1 MKHLSRLFLVTAL
14 SMCLAVPPTMAFATP
29 EDGDQNDLSA
39 EEIANA
45 IANGDVTAEE
55 PDEWNASNG
64 ISTYASGSKAL
75 TTIGGATRYETSAAE
90 ALHSFSHADTVIV
103 TGGNTYAD
111 SIAGSSLAGALD
123 APILLV
129 HPDSLS
135 SATSDAIRTL
145 SPSNIIILGGTDVV
159 SENTESQLKSLA
171 SNVVRLEGATR
182 FDTQMAIYNYG
193 VENNLWSGDTAIVA
207 TGMDFADAL
216 SVSPVAYSLKAPIFF
231 TDTSDNLPTAQADA
245 IKASGKNKIL
255 IIGGTTVVSSTAE
268 NSLKQ
273 VGTTT
278 RLGGD
283 TRYDTSR
290 LINDYAVANYGF
302 TWEGVAFASGLK
314 APDSLG
320 GGTMQGKQK
329 RLLALLDNQGP
340 KVTVNVPVSGRPAS
354 MIFLGGKDV
363 YSNAFKAQVAFAKGY
378 KLTDIEGFKVYID
391 AGHGQ
396 DSSGTG
402 WGWDPGAVSGGYVE
416 AEQTQQLADKVANVL
431 RSQYGLEVY
440 VNKSGYYKLRQ
451 TQASMLDCGVLV
463 SIHFNAG
470 GGTGTESYIHTQN
483 AAYGSSTLQNSV
495 HSNLVSSLGLRDR
508 GKGKMQLAVVSG
520 KLPAVLLEICFID
533 NSNDMRTYTSK
544 MDTVA
549 AGIAKGIA
557 NAQRVSF
564 E

>member
-1 MKHLSRLFLVTAL
+1 MKYLSRLFLVTAL

-55 PDEWNASNG
+55 PEEWNASNG

-103 TGGNTYAD
+103 TGGETYAD

-129 HPDSLS
+129 NPSSLS
-135 SATSDAIRTL
+135 SVSINTIKTL
-145 SPSNIIILGGTDVV
+145 SPSNIIILGGQDVI
-159 SENTESQLKSLA
+159 SANTENQLKQLA
-171 SNVVRLEGATR
+171 GNVIRLQGATR
-182 FDTQMAIYNYG
+182 YETQMAIYDYG
-193 VENNLWSGDTAIVA
+193 VQNGYWSGDTAIVA
-207 TGMDFADAL
+207 TGEDFADAL
-216 SVSPVAYSLKAPIFF
+216 SISPVAYQLKAPIFF
-231 TDTSDNLPTAQADA
+231 ADKSDTLPTAQQNAL
-245 IKASGKNKIL
+245 KSSGKTKIL
-255 IIGGTTVVSSTAE
+255 VIGGTSVVSSSAE
-268 NSLKQ
+268 SQLKQ
-273 VGTTT
+273 VGSVT
-278 RLGGD
+278 RLGGAL
-283 TRYDTSR
+283 RYDTSR
-290 LINDYAVANYGF
+290 IINDYAVANYGF
-302 TWEGVAFASGLK
+302 TWDGVAFASGNK

-320 GGTMQGKQK
+320 GGAMQGKQK
-329 RLLALLDNQGP
+329 HLLALLDNQGP
-340 KVTVNVPVSGRPAS
+340 KVAVNVPVSGKPSS

-402 WGWDPGAVSGGYVE
+402 WGWDSGAVSGGYVE

-470 GGTGTESYIHTQN
+470 GGSGTERYIHTQN

-533 NSNDMRTYTSK
+533 NSNDMRTYTGK

-557 NAQRVSF
+557 NA
-564 E
+564 